1 MMDIDEFGERI
12 AKAGSGELK
21 KRLKTALV
29 TVQMDAVRQA
39 VLFATA
45 RMRTRTGALRGSIR
59 AGFVKVDADGVAVSI
74 RAGAG
79 AKNIKY
85 ARIQELGGIVRGKPY
100 LRIPMEPALTGSGV
114 DRYSGK
120 LRTEAPGVFRVV
132 KTKKGKLF
140 LVHNETNE
148 FWYVLKRS
156 VKIKGKHYLKDG
168 LGRAAGRSSDTV
180 IGAFKAS
187 VDLS

>member
-1 MMDIDEFGERI
+1 MDIEEFGDRL
-12 AKAGSGELK
+12 AKAGSGELR
-21 KRLKTALV
+21 KRLRTALV

-59 AGFVKVDADGVAVSI
+59 AGFVKVDADGIAVSI

-85 ARIQELGGIVRGKPY
+85 ARVQELGDTIHGNPY
-100 LRIPMEPALTGSGV
+100 LRIPLPPALTGSGV
-114 DRYSGK
+114 DRYPGK
-120 LRTEAPGVFRVV
+120 LRTEAPGVFRVL
-132 KTKKGKLF
+132 KAKNGKLF
-140 LVHNETNE
+140 LVHNETNKL
-148 FWYVLKRS
+148 WYVLKRS
-156 VKIKGKHYLKDG
+156 VTIKGKHYLKDG

-187 VDLS
+187 VDLN

>member
-1 MMDIDEFGERI
+1 MDIEEFGDRL

-59 AGFVKVDADGVAVSI
+59 AGFVKVGADGIAVSI
-74 RAGAG
+74 KAGAG
-79 AKNIKY
+79 RNNIKY
-85 ARIQELGGIVRGKPY
+85 ARIQELGGKVTGNPM
-100 LRIPMEPALTGSGV
+100 LRIPMKAALTGAGV
-114 DRYSGK
+114 DRYPGK
-120 LRTEAPGVFRVV
+120 LRQTAAGVFRVV
-132 KTKKGKLF
+132 KIPDGRLF
-140 LVHNETNE
+140 LVHRETGV
-148 FWYVLKRS
+148 FWYRLKHS
-156 VKIKGKHYLKDG
+156 IKIKGKHYLKDG

>member
-1 MMDIDEFGERI
+1 MNIEEFGDRLSR
-12 AKAGSGELK
+12 AASGELK

-29 TVQMDAVRQA
+29 EVQMDAVRQA
-39 VLFATA
+39 VIFATA

-59 AGFVKVDADGVAVSI
+59 AGFVKVDPDGIAVSI

-79 AKNIKY
+79 SKNIKY
-85 ARIQELGGIVRGKPY
+85 ARIQELGGTIKGKPY

-132 KTKKGKLF
+132 RTKKGKLF

-168 LGRAAGRSSDTV
+168 LGRAAGRAADPV

-187 VDLS
+187 VDLD